1 MENQS
6 YYMYPIGTGQ
16 RRNLTVPLF
25 VNSTGYVKTEQPY
38 MTSQQRSD
46 WFLQLMDV
54 GQMRS
59 GDADMLKAG
68 QFIIRSPD
76 RMYRYGL
83 GEESSRGF
91 YWVHFTGNLVE
102 KLLEEHQIQPDQIY
116 TLREDM
122 LQGLH
127 QEFQRVFQ
135 EFMLRR
141 PGYEYMAA
149 AMLTS
154 ILVRLSRGSLT
165 EASGQDETGLRKRL
179 ETSASYIHSHYTQQL
194 TVPEL
199 AQMEH
204 LSESRYRELFRL
216 AFGTPPGDYIIGLRM
231 ARACELLQSTD
242 LSVAQ
247 IGEICGYSDVLYFS
261 RLFHK
266 KQKVAPL
273 AYRRGDG

>member
-6 YYMYPIGTGQ
+6 YFLRQPAGSNC
-16 RRNLTVPLF
+16 RNTAVPLQ
-25 VNSTGYVKTEQPY
+25 VNCTGYVKLARPFS
-38 MTSQQRSD
+38 TSGQRKD
-46 WFLQLMDV
+46 WYLQLMDV
-54 GQMRS
+54 GALCTGER
-59 GDADMLKAG
+59 DVLRAC
-68 QFIIRSPD
+68 QFILRSPD
-76 RMYRYGL
+76 KAYRYGL
-83 GEESSRGF
+83 RDTSDMGY
-91 YWVHFTGNLVE
+91 YWVHFTGSFAE
-102 KLLEEHQIQPDQIY
+102 SLLRENCLEPDRIY
-116 TLREDM
+116 TLREET
-122 LQGLH
+122 LQALHREFGLL
-127 QEFQRVFQ
+127 FR

-141 PGYEYMAA
+141 PGFDHMAA

-154 ILVRLSRGSLT
+154 ILVRLSRGTLT
-165 EASGQDETGLRKRL
+165 EASGQEEPGLRKRL

>member
-59 GDADMLKAG
+59 DKADVLKAG

-83 GEESSRGF
+83 GEEVVRGF
-91 YWVHFTGNLVE
+91 YWVHFTGHYVE
-102 KLLEEHQIQPDQIY
+102 TLLAQHQIESDRIY
-116 TLREDM
+116 TLREET

-127 QEFQRVFQ
+127 QEFQRIFR

-141 PGYEYMAA
+141 SGYEQMAA
-149 AMLTS
+149 ALLLV
-154 ILVRLSRGSLT
+154 ILVRLGRGIATDLSADT
-165 EASGQDETGLRKRL
+165 DMRKRL
-179 ETSASYIHSHYTQQL
+179 ETSVSYIHSHYTEQL
-194 TVPEL
+194 SVPEL
-199 AQMEH
+199 AKMEH

-273 AYRRGDG
+273 AYRRSDG